1 MSTNDDAT
9 LPADLSSVRA
19 MAVRQPGA
27 LEHQDGQ
34 WVNPPEYAP
43 PHRPVSSALSAYL
56 HALRRHWLL
65 AGFLGLL
72 CAAAGFVAVW
82 YGYGARYEAVAFLH
96 VSPQEKTM
104 VYRMEAPTGPTEFD
118 IYKNTQQQLIK
129 SRFVLMKALGRREV
143 QEFNLDERK
152 TDPVGWLSDAL
163 KVTFPG
169 KAELME
175 VSLVSSDRKEAKA
188 LVDAA
193 VQAYM
198 TLIVDEERVRR
209 RKNLDQLDHIYEGK
223 ESDLREKRSE
233 LKRLAEQIGASDK
246 KGISLKQQIAVEQY
260 GLFQRQH
267 IDTQFKLRN
276 AKSELDTQKALIQS
290 INDMEIAPF
299 EVEKYV
305 REDPML
311 RQKAE
316 EIYWRQMD
324 ATRTQNLA
332 KAGTNSPYVRN
343 QQEELKSLQ
352 AEYNAKIDEL
362 KEGVRALK
370 RADYEK
376 ERLKWEVQVS
386 SLTEQ
391 EEEYAKE
398 VDTKRSEAL
407 KVSQGSID
415 MDMTM
420 TQIEQLE
427 LAVKGVAD
435 QRERLKVEVNSEARV
450 TIIQQ
455 ADAPESQAMVAL
467 RLALSGA
474 ATLLGLCIP
483 VGLVALWDVR
493 RQRINSSAQVSRE
506 LGFSVVGA
514 VPVIPARAI
523 RRLGSPSRR
532 HQSWHMRLSE
542 SIDGIA
548 ARFHRR
554 AALQKTRVI
563 LVSSATGGEGKT
575 TLATQLA
582 LSFARHG
589 RRTVL
594 VDFDL
599 RRPALD
605 AVFGLPLEPG
615 VSDVLRGDEDLSQLI
630 HPTATD
636 NLAVLTAGRWDRQ
649 ALAALAN
656 GGAGP
661 MFERL
666 RADFEFV
673 VVDSSPVL
681 PVADTRF
688 VSQHADAVLL
698 SVFRDISQ
706 APRIQAAREI
716 LEAFGVRSVEAVVTG
731 PGDSQSAKDLG
742 YESRLPT

>member
-1 MSTNDDAT
+1 
-9 LPADLSSVRA
+9 LSSVRV
-19 MAVRQPGA
+19 MAVRQPGV

-34 WVNPPEYAP
+34 WVNPPEFAP
-43 PHRPVSSALSAYL
+43 PARSAASALSPYL

-65 AGFLGLL
+65 AAILGLL
-72 CAAAGFVAVW
+72 FAAAGFLAVW
-82 YGYGARYEAVAFLH
+82 YWYGDRYEAVALLR
-96 VSPQEKTM
+96 VSPQDKR
-104 VYRMEAPTGPTEFD
+104 VVFQMEAPMGPTEFD
-118 IYKNTQQQLIK
+118 IYKSTQQQLIK
-129 SRFVLMKALGRREV
+129 NRFVITSALRRREV
-143 QEFNLDERK
+143 QEFNLDEAE
-152 TDPVGWLSDAL
+152 TDAIGWLSDRL

-169 KAELME
+169 KAEIMQ
-175 VSLVSSDRKEAKA
+175 VSLLSTNREEAKA
-188 LVDAA
+188 LVDA
-193 VQAYM
+193 VVEAYM
-198 TLIVDEERVRR
+198 TLIVGDEKKKQNER
-209 RKNLDQLDHIYEGK
+209 LDQLDRIYEEK
-223 ESDLREKRSE
+223 ETALRDKRTE
-233 LKRLAEQIGASDK
+233 LKGLAEKIGASDK
-246 KGISLKQQIAVEQY
+246 KGVSLKQQIALEQF

-267 IDTQFKLRN
+267 IDTQFRLRH
-276 AKSELDTQKALIQS
+276 AKGELDAQKALIES
-290 INDMEIAPF
+290 IKDMKIAPF

-311 RQKAE
+311 RQKNE
-316 EIYWRQMD
+316 DIYWRTMD
-324 ATRTQNLA
+324 AARTQSLA
-332 KAGTNSPYVRN
+332 RAGVNSPYVRN
-343 QQEELKSLQ
+343 QQKELETMQ
-352 AEYNAKIDEL
+352 AEYDAKIDEL

-376 ERLKWEVQVS
+376 ERLKWEVQVN
-386 SLTEQ
+386 SLIDQ
-391 EEEYAKE
+391 EEEYDNQVKEKRKE
-398 VDTKRSEAL
+398 VD

-415 MDMTM
+415 MDMLM
-420 TQIEQLE
+420 TGIEQYE
-427 LAVKGVAD
+427 LVLKGVAD
-435 QRERLKVEVNSEARV
+435 QREKLKVEVKSEPRV
-450 TIIQQ
+450 TIIQR
-455 ADAPESQAMVAL
+455 AAVPESQALVAL
-467 RLALSGA
+467 RMTLSLLA
-474 ATLLGLCIP
+474 TVLGLCIP
-483 VGLVALWDVR
+483 VGLIALWDVR
-493 RQRINSSAQVSRE
+493 RQRINSAAQVSRE
-506 LGFSVVGA
+506 LGFSVVGS

-599 RRPALD
+599 RRPALE
-605 AVFGLPLEPG
+605 AVFGFPLEPG
-615 VSDVLRGDEDLSQLI
+615 VSDALRGDEDLSQLI
-630 HPTATD
+630 YPTATE

-731 PGDSQSAKDLG
+731 PGDSQSARDLG